1 MNLSYTTPAPLTADR
16 RLVRKCITLVT
27 TPDTIARA
35 ADPVLPEGYF
45 FRMYRPGDM
54 LEWARLMTVVEEF
67 DSEEKGVEF
76 FQREYLP
83 YEDELKQRQVYICA
97 PNGTPVATSMAW
109 YFEENGVRY
118 GRLHWV
124 CTDPRHQG
132 KGLGRAVVTW
142 AMKRIAELEPGLNV
156 YLDTQTWSHK
166 ALGLYMRLG
175 FHPVRDTHPVLR
187 HANEYSAA
195 AEILKDVL
203 PEETYRMYIE
213 NSVE

>member
-1 MNLSYTTPAPLTADR
+1 MKYTKAAPLTADR
-16 RLVRKCITLVT
+16 SLPRKSITLVVS
-27 TPDTIARA
+27 PAEIAAA
-35 ADPVLPEGYF
+35 ADPKLPEGYY
-45 FRMYRPGDM
+45 FRYYQNEADVK
-54 LEWARLMTVVEEF
+54 EWARLMTKVEEF
-67 DSEEKGVEF
+67 KAEADGEAYFTKAFLPQEE
-76 FQREYLP
+76 
-83 YEDELKQRQVYICA
+83 ELKQRQVYICA
-97 PNGTPVATSMAW
+97 PDGTPVATSMAW
-109 YFEENGVRY
+109 FFEENGVRY

-124 CTDPRHQG
+124 CTDPDQQN

-142 AMKRIAELEPGLNV
+142 AMKRIAELEPGLNA

-175 FHPVRDTHPVLR
+175 FHPVRDTHPVLK

-213 NSVE
+213 SSVE

>member
-1 MNLSYTTPAPLTADR
+1 MQYTKAAPLTADR
-16 RLVRKCITLVT
+16 TLPRKSITLVT
-27 TPDTIARA
+27 TPEEIAAA
-35 ADPVLPEGYF
+35 ADPVLPEGYY
-45 FRMYRPGDM
+45 FRFYQPGDDK
-54 LEWARLMTVVEEF
+54 EWARLMTIVEEF
-67 DSEEKGVEF
+67 DKEEDGLKSFTEH
-76 FQREYLP
+76 YMP
-83 YEDELKQRQVYICA
+83 YEEELKRRQVYICA
-97 PNGTPVATSMAW
+97 PDGTPVATSMAW
-109 YFEENGVRY
+109 WFEENGQRY

-124 CTDPRHQG
+124 CTDPSHQN

-175 FHPVRDTHPVLR
+175 FHPVRDTHPTLK

-213 NSVE
+213 SSVE